1 MACTIYILAPS
12 SFYFDEDG
20 VAVWPA
26 QVVNYTNKTQ
36 FLFRIEKGVLD
47 INDQA
52 VNSHFEPNQYRVP
65 FRNMVYIGDSDTDI
79 PCMKLVNINGGHSIG
94 VYNSET
100 KDKTKVFRMLDENR
114 IKYFAPADYT
124 EGSKLEHL
132 VQQIIDRTI
141 TNEILEDVHFDC
153 IAEKLDETRGQSE
166 EELKKEELID
176 KLEDSSN
183 FANTHSIIEQM
194 LEIKEWSEDQKCKL
208 FKIAL
213 ENNQVTY
220 ILKDVDVKDF
230 YRMIC
235 KNNNSEEAKRIKEII
250 YEKE

>member
-1 MACTIYILAPS
+1 M
-12 SFYFDEDG
+12 
-20 VAVWPA
+20 AVWPA

-52 VNSHFEPNQYRVP
+52 VNSYFEPNQYRVP

-100 KDKTKVFRMLDENR
+100 KDKSKVFRMLDENR
-114 IKYFAPADYT
+114 IKYLAPADYT
-124 EGSKLEHL
+124 EGSKLEQLLH
-132 VQQIIDRTI
+132 QIIDRTI

-183 FANTHSIIEQM
+183 FANTHSIVEQM
-194 LEIKEWSEDQKCKL
+194 SEIKEWSEDQKCKL
-208 FKIAL
+208 LKIAL

-220 ILKDVDVKDF
+220 ILKDVDVRDF
-230 YRMIC
+230 YCMIC